1 MAPKTGRPIAGKER
15 KDAQIAFRV
24 TPEMA
29 AKFNECSQLSGKSK
43 IQLFQEMVD
52 SLYQRLTKK

>member
-1 MAPKTGRPIAGKER
+1 MSPKTGRPIAGKER

-24 TPEMA
+24 TPETVE
-29 AKFNECSQLSGKSK
+29 KFNMCSQLSGKSK

-52 SLYQRLTKK
+52 SLHKRLTKK